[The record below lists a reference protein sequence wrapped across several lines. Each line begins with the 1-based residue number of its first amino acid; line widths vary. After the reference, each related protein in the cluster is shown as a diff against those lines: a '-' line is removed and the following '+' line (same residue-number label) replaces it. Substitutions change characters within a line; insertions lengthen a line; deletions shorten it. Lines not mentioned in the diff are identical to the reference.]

1 MSQQVDAPQP
11 GAKEHMGTDE
21 QPTASPHMNP
31 HAPPKPGNPRKSNM
45 DAYSEGVM
53 KEAGKQT
60 VDYGVENHDEI
71 ANKAEETYEDTKL
84 KVQGWWQKNCG
95 CLGGSV

>member
-11 GAKEHMGTDE
+11 DLTEHTGTDE

-31 HAPPKPGNPRKSNM
+31 HAPPKPGNTRKSNM
-45 DAYSEGVM
+45 DAYSKGVM

-60 VDYGVENHDEI
+60 VDYGVENHDEL
-71 ANKAEETYEDTKL
+71 ANQAEETYEDAKL
-84 KVQGWWQKNCG
+84 KVQVRKAYDVPRSKG
-95 CLGGSV
+95 

>member
-1 MSQQVDAPQP
+1 MPQEQVEERQP
-11 GAKEHMGTDE
+11 VANGHHTNE
-21 QPTASPHMNP
+21 QPAASQHMNA
-31 HAPPKPGNPRKSNM
+31 HAPPKPGNPKKSNM

-60 VDYGVENHDEI
+60 VDYGVENHDEL
-71 ANKAEETYEDTKL
+71 ADKGEETYEDTKL

>member
-1 MSQQVDAPQP
+1 
-11 GAKEHMGTDE
+11 
-21 QPTASPHMNP
+21 
-31 HAPPKPGNPRKSNM
+31 M

-60 VDYGVENHDEI
+60 VDYGVENHDEL

-84 KVQGWWQKNCG
+84 KVQVRKTYDV
-95 CLGGSV
+95 LGSKG